1 MLTEVRPHPNPRD
14 AEQVELL
21 TAMGASLEYISKHLR
36 MDLEDVTLHYPEELK
51 HGTEE
56 ANLRVAKVFF
66 DFAVS
71 GKHPMLTLEWM
82 RMKAKWGAPSSTS
95 LQTPEELEEETNAA
109 KEKLLSLLNRG
120 K

>member
-1 MLTEVRPHPNPRD
+1 MLIELRSHPNDKD

-21 TAMGASLEYISKHLR
+21 TAMGASLEYIANHLR
-36 MDLEDVTLHYPEELK
+36 ISEEEVQLHYPAQLR
-51 HGTEE
+51 HGSEE

-71 GKHPMLTLEWM
+71 GKHPMLTMEWM
-82 RMKAKWGAPSSTS
+82 RMKAKWGTPLPTAT
-95 LQTPEELEEETNAA
+95 QTPEELEEETAQA
-109 KEKLLSLLNRG
+109 KDKLLALLNRG